1 MMKDNKR
8 HTPDGFKD
16 SLPGPYQFKLK
27 LKQKIENTFYL
38 AGYSP
43 ISSPMLEYAEVF
55 EGAGSAPPR
64 QMYRLIDREGDVL
77 TLRSDMTPPVARIA
91 ATNYTPADLPLR
103 FYYTENAFRC
113 HQSYKGKAGEFTESG
128 VELLGGG
135 AEADAEVI
143 ALAVNCLR
151 AAGLTEF
158 RVYMGHAGF
167 FRGALEES
175 GMAEEDK
182 AAALRHIAGH
192 NIVAAE
198 ALLRGKKLSYGLIKL
213 TERLNMLT
221 GDAGILDEA
230 GGLVHNETSA
240 LAVSALRE
248 IYDALTDYGLTE
260 YILFDLGMTGTLDY
274 YTGAVFR
281 VYARGTGFSLLDG
294 GRYDNL
300 VKQYGQDFPAVGFSL
315 KLDNLAAI
323 LDGGEPLSGGAL
335 IAYTRAGRKEAF
347 LKAAELRAEGIR
359 TENSLTVGAPREY
372 YEAEAR
378 ARGIERVYY
387 FEGGDAWGI

>member
-1 MMKDNKR
+1 MKDNKR

-16 SLPGPYQFKLK
+16 SLPRSYQFKLN
-27 LKQKIENTFYL
+27 LKRKIENIFYL
-38 AGYSP
+38 SGYSP

-55 EGAGSAPPR
+55 EGTGSAPPR
-64 QMYRLIDREGDVL
+64 QMYRMIDREGDIL

-91 ATNYTPADLPLR
+91 AANFTRSDLPLR

-135 AEADAEVI
+135 GAEADAEVI
-143 ALAVNCLR
+143 ALAVNSLL

-158 RVYMGHAGF
+158 RVYAGHAGF

-175 GMAEEDK
+175 GLPDEDR
-182 AAALRHIAGH
+182 AAALRYMAGH
-192 NIVAAE
+192 NIAAAE
-198 ALLRGKKLSYGLIKL
+198 ALLRGKQMPYGVNELS
-213 TERLNMLT
+213 ERLNMLT
-221 GDAGILDEA
+221 GDAGILD
-230 GGLVHNETSA
+230 GVGKLVHNETSA
-240 LAVSALRE
+240 RAVAALRE
-248 IYDALTDYGLTE
+248 IHGALADYGLSE

-281 VYARGTGFSLLDG
+281 GYTRGTGFSLLDG

-323 LDGGEPLSGGAL
+323 LDAGGESVSGGAL
-335 IAYTRAGRKEAF
+335 IAYTREGRKMAF
-347 LKAAELRAEGIR
+347 QKAASLRAEGIR
-359 TENSLTVGAPREY
+359 TENSLTMGAPRSF
-372 YEAEAR
+372 YETEAK
-378 ARGIERVYY
+378 ARGLSRVCY
-387 FEGGDAWGI
+387 FKGGDA